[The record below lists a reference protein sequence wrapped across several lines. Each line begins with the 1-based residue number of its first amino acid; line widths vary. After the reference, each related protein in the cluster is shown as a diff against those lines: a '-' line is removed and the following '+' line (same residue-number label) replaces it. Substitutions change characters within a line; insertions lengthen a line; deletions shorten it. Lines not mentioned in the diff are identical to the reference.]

1 MGRRGNGY
9 SEFNYYL
16 NENGKLV
23 HYGSR
28 PRAYLT
34 DVLAR
39 KGSAFVHSAAASRK
53 PFFLEI
59 ATFAPHRPYTPAPRD
74 AADFPGLQAPRTP
87 AFNEQ
92 DLLDKPS
99 WLRDH
104 PLLTP
109 TQIRQRYVHL
119 NRQNERLQPARPL
132 PDGNDPER
140 AGAAD
145 AVGRQRGR

>member
-1 MGRRGNGY
+1 MGIKKSGY
-9 SEFNYYL
+9 WEFNFYL
-16 NENGKLV
+16 DEHARLPV

-59 ATFAPHRPYTPAPRD
+59 ATFAPHGPYTPAPRD

-87 AFNEQ
+87 AFNEE

-119 NRQNERLQPARPL
+119 NRQNGAVTARSTST
-132 PDGNDPER
+132 
-140 AGAAD
+140 
-145 AVGRQRGR
+145 